1 MTIFFQET
9 GSDEVADKSAAE
21 DQTMVKM
28 VDEEGLEQTV
38 VEETTSLTKEAE
50 LEDKYMTLD
59 KPEPVEEDDNKK
71 ETTSEGVYEL
81 NLKGILK
88 PNFWIVSN
96 SEGSKY
102 QF

>member
-50 LEDKYMTLD
+50 LEDK
-59 KPEPVEEDDNKK
+59 PEPVEEDDNKK
-71 ETTSEGVYEL
+71 GVYNL
-81 NLKGILK
+81 NL
-88 PNFWIVSN
+88 
-96 SEGSKY
+96 
-102 QF
+102 

>member
-28 VDEEGLEQTV
+28 VDKEGLEQTV

-50 LEDKYMTLD
+50 LEDRYIILD
-59 KPEPVEEDDNKK
+59 KPEPVEKEDNKK
-71 ETTSEGVYEL
+71 EPTPNTS
-81 NLKGILK
+81 
-88 PNFWIVSN
+88 F
-96 SEGSKY
+96 
-102 QF
+102 

>member
-28 VDEEGLEQTV
+28 VDKEGLEQTV

-50 LEDKYMTLD
+50 LEDK
-59 KPEPVEEDDNKK
+59 PEPVEEDDNKK
-71 ETTSEGVYEL
+71 EPTPNTS
-81 NLKGILK
+81 
-88 PNFWIVSN
+88 F
-96 SEGSKY
+96 
-102 QF
+102 

>member
-50 LEDKYMTLD
+50 LEDK
-59 KPEPVEEDDNKK
+59 PEPVEEDDNKK
-71 ETTSEGVYEL
+71 EGVYEL
-81 NLKGILK
+81 NLARNLK
-88 PNFWIVSN
+88 PNFWIGSN
-96 SEGSKY
+96 SKGLKY
-102 QF
+102 QFWKK